1 MPPTCGLDWS
11 IDSCR
16 NRAPASYSAASQ
28 KNASRAM
35 AFRPHRH
42 APARQAFPRRSSV
55 PGAARSGPLLYSLAT
70 RKGNGGRA
78 MLDNIKKDTQTRMQK
93 SVDALKHELMRL
105 RTGRA
110 SSALIEPLKV
120 SYYGNDTPVMQVA
133 NVAIEARAITI
144 TPYEKN
150 MVAAVEKAIL
160 ASDLGLTPTTVGQVI
175 RINLPPLTEE
185 RRKELSKHVAHEGE
199 NAKVAVRNVRRDAL
213 HQIKELLKD
222 KKISEDEESRAE
234 DEIQK
239 FTDKFVK
246 DVDGVVKA
254 KEDELMAM

>member
-1 MPPTCGLDWS
+1 
-11 IDSCR
+11 
-16 NRAPASYSAASQ
+16 
-28 KNASRAM
+28 
-35 AFRPHRH
+35 
-42 APARQAFPRRSSV
+42 
-55 PGAARSGPLLYSLAT
+55 
-70 RKGNGGRA
+70 

-120 SYYGNDTPVMQVA
+120 SYYGNETPVMQVA
-133 NVAIEARAITI
+133 NVAIEARSITI

-150 MVAAVEKAIL
+150 MIAAVEKAIL

-199 NAKVAVRNVRRDAL
+199 NAKIAVRNVRRDAL
-213 HQIKELLKD
+213 HQVKELLKD
-222 KKISEDEESRAE
+222 KKISEDEERRAE
-234 DEIQK
+234 EEIQK
-239 FTDKFVK
+239 FTDKFVR

>member
-1 MPPTCGLDWS
+1 MQNVND
-11 IDSCR
+11 I
-16 NRAPASYSAASQ
+16 
-28 KNASRAM
+28 
-35 AFRPHRH
+35 
-42 APARQAFPRRSSV
+42 
-55 PGAARSGPLLYSLAT
+55 
-70 RKGNGGRA
+70 RKDA
-78 MLDNIKKDTQTRMQK
+78 QTRMQK

-120 SYYGNDTPVMQVA
+120 SYYGNETPVMQVA
-133 NVAIEARAITI
+133 NVAIEARSITI

-150 MVAAVEKAIL
+150 MIAAVEKAIL

-199 NAKVAVRNVRRDAL
+199 NAKIAVRNVRRDAL
-213 HQIKELLKD
+213 HQVKELLKD
-222 KKISEDEESRAE
+222 KQISEDEERRVE
-234 DEIQK
+234 EEIQK

-254 KEDELMAM
+254 KEDELLAM